1 MNQGNSLVASQ
12 TKSFYAVSAMG
23 IISCV
28 SAAIFGEPFLA
39 LIPFGF
45 LFAYLALVNYKLIF
59 FGFFVLLPF
68 SIEVTL
74 PGGLGTDLPSEPIMW
89 FLTTLSFILF
99 LWKGKTIQ
107 QRLITNP
114 ISLVLILHLLWIFIC
129 SLMSTYPVISI
140 KFFLAKLWYVIPF
153 FFLPLLILNSK
164 KDHQIIF
171 RYFIYTSIIAVAYV
185 MINHAAS
192 GFSFADINFAVRPI
206 FRNHVNYAALLV
218 LLVPF
223 IWAMSRITKEK
234 KFLFFLLFFLVAVY
248 FTYTRA
254 AYGVIFLCVAMY
266 FVIKWKLL
274 KWFVPLAF
282 VVLAYG
288 LNTMIK
294 GNEYLELAPQYE
306 KTVSHTKFN
315 NLIEATYKMEDIS
328 TMERLYRWVAGFHM
342 VKEKPFFGFGPSTF
356 YSNYQRHT
364 VNSFQT
370 YVSDNPEKS
379 GIHNYY
385 LMTLV
390 EQGVF
395 GLIILFCMILLPLF
409 VAQKAYAQ
417 FEGHQ
422 GGYWIM
428 AAALSYFATAVMI
441 LINDLLEADKVGPLF
456 FLSASIIAF
465 YAFLVPKPSNINSI
479 IDDK

>member
-1 MNQGNSLVASQ
+1 MSQGREALSGEL
-12 TKSFYAVSAMG
+12 KSFYALSFLG
-23 IISCV
+23 ILSCLG
-28 SAAIFGEPFLA
+28 AAILREPFLA
-39 LIPFGF
+39 LIPFTF

-59 FGFFVLLPF
+59 FGFFALLPF

-74 PGGLGTDLPSEPIMW
+74 PGGLGTDLPSEPVMW
-89 FLTTLSFILF
+89 FLTVLSLF
-99 LWKGKTIQ
+99 LFIWKGRTIQ
-107 QRLITNP
+107 KTLITNP
-114 ISLVLILHLLWIFIC
+114 ISVVIILHLLWIFIC
-129 SLMSTYPVISI
+129 SLMSTFPIISA
-140 KFFLAKLWYVIPF
+140 KFFLAKIWYVVPF
-153 FFLPLLILNSK
+153 FFLPLLIIKGN
-164 KDHQIIF
+164 KDYQKIF
-171 RYFIYTSIIAVAYV
+171 RYFIYTSIIAVSYV
-185 MINHAAS
+185 MVNHAAS

-206 FRNHVNYAALLV
+206 FRNHVNYAAMLV

-223 IWAMSRITKEK
+223 IWAMARITNEK
-234 KFLFFLLFFLVAVY
+234 KFWLILGFFLIAIY

-254 AYGVIFLCVAMY
+254 AYGVIFLCVALY

-282 VVLAYG
+282 VILAYG

-294 GNEYLELAPQYE
+294 GNEYLALAPQYE

-356 YSNYQRHT
+356 YSNYERHT
-364 VNSFQT
+364 VSSFQT

-390 EQGVF
+390 EQGIF
-395 GLIILFCMILLPLF
+395 GLIILFVMILMPLF
-409 VAQKAYAQ
+409 VAQRAYEQNKSLLAR
-417 FEGHQ
+417 
-422 GGYWIM
+422 YWIM

-441 LINDLLEADKVGPLF
+441 LINDLLEADKVGPIF
-456 FLSASIIAF
+456 FLCASIIAF
-465 YAFLVPKPSNINSI
+465 YAYLSPKSKQIQ
-479 IDDK
+479 

>member
-1 MNQGNSLVASQ
+1 MSQ
-12 TKSFYAVSAMG
+12 EIKRFSGEEKSFYAVSFLG

-28 SAAIFGEPFLA
+28 AAAVLREPFIA
-39 LIPFGF
+39 LIPFAF
-45 LFAYLALVNYKLIF
+45 LFGYLSIVNYKIIF
-59 FGFFVLLPF
+59 IGFFALLPF
-68 SIEVTL
+68 SVEQTL

-89 FLTTLSFILF
+89 FLTGLCF
-99 LWKGKTIQ
+99 L
-107 QRLITNP
+107 
-114 ISLVLILHLLWIFIC
+114 LVLWNARTINQKVFTNSISCVILLHLLWIFIT
-129 SLMSTYPVISI
+129 SLMSSFPIISV
-140 KFFLAKLWYVIPF
+140 KFFLAKIWYVVPF
-153 FFLPLLILNSK
+153 FFLPLLILK
-164 KDHQIIF
+164 GDKDYQKIF
-171 RYFIYTSIIAVAYV
+171 RYFIYTSIIAVGYV
-185 MINHAAS
+185 MVNHAAT

-206 FRNHVNYAALLV
+206 FRNHVNYAAMLV

-223 IWAMSRITKEK
+223 IWAMIRITKEK
-234 KFLFFLLFFLVAVY
+234 KFLGILLFFLVAVY

-282 VVLAYG
+282 VVLAFG

-356 YSNYQRHT
+356 FSNYKRHT
-364 VNSFQT
+364 VSSFQT

-395 GLIILFCMILLPLF
+395 GLIILFVLILLPLF
-409 VAQKAYAQ
+409 IAQRAY
-417 FEGHQ
+417 ERYKTEN

-441 LINDLLEADKVGPLF
+441 LINDLLEADKVGPVF
-456 FLSASIIAF
+456 FISASIISF
-465 YAFLVPKPSNINSI
+465 YAYLGPKSKQIQ
-479 IDDK
+479 

>member
-1 MNQGNSLVASQ
+1 MNQGSKVLSGQV
-12 TKSFYAVSAMG
+12 KSFYAVSFLG
-23 IISCV
+23 IISCLG
-28 SAAIFGEPFLA
+28 AAILQEPFLA
-39 LIPFGF
+39 LIPFAF
-45 LFAYLALVNYKLIF
+45 LFVYLAIVNYKLIF

-74 PGGLGTDLPSEPIMW
+74 PGGLGTDLPSEPVMW
-89 FLTTLSFILF
+89 FLTVLCLILF
-99 LWKGKTIQ
+99 IWKGKEIAKK
-107 QRLITNP
+107 LITNP
-114 ISLVLILHLLWIFIC
+114 ISIVLILHLLWIFIT
-129 SLMSTYPVISI
+129 SLMSTYPVISA
-140 KFFLAKLWYVIPF
+140 KFFLAKIWYVVPF
-153 FFLPLLILNSK
+153 FFLPLLIINGN
-164 KDHQIIF
+164 KDYQKIF
-171 RYFIYTSIIAVAYV
+171 RYFIYTSIIAVTYV

-206 FRNHVNYAALLV
+206 FRNHVNYAAMLV

-223 IWAMSRITKEK
+223 IWAMGRVTKEK
-234 KFLFFLLFFLVAVY
+234 KFWFFLAFFMIAVY

-254 AYGVIFLCVAMY
+254 AYGVIFLCIALY

-282 VVLAYG
+282 VILAYG
-288 LNTMIK
+288 LNNMIK

-356 YSNYQRHT
+356 YSNYERHT
-364 VNSFQT
+364 VSSFQT

-395 GLIILFCMILLPLF
+395 GLIILFILILLPLF
-409 VAQKAYAQ
+409 VAQRAYEQYKEQA
-417 FEGHQ
+417 E
-422 GGYWIM
+422 GYWIM

-441 LINDLLEADKVGPLF
+441 LINDLLEADKVGPIF

-465 YAFLVPKPSNINSI
+465 YAYLAPKS
-479 IDDK
+479 KQTQ

>member
-1 MNQGNSLVASQ
+1 MSLDHSHSKDQ
-12 TKSFYAVSAMG
+12 IKSFYAVSFLG
-23 IISCV
+23 IFSCI
-28 SAAIFGEPFLA
+28 AAAVFREPLIA

-45 LFAYLALVNYKLIF
+45 LFSYLAIVNYKLIYIWF
-59 FGFFVLLPF
+59 FALLPF
-68 SIEVTL
+68 SIEMTL
-74 PGGLGTDLPSEPIMW
+74 PGGLGTDLPSEPLMW
-89 FLTTLSFILF
+89 FLTGLF
-99 LWKGKTIQ
+99 FLLILWKGKSLSKQIF
-107 QRLITNP
+107 TNS
-114 ISLVLILHLLWIFIC
+114 ISLVILLHLLWMFIATM
-129 SLMSTYPVISI
+129 MSTYPIISI
-140 KFFLAKLWYVIPF
+140 KFFLAKIWYVVPF
-153 FFLPLLILNSK
+153 FFLPFVILKGDSDYQK
-164 KDHQIIF
+164 IF
-171 RYFIYTSIIAVAYV
+171 RYFIYTSIIAISYV

-192 GFSFADINFAVRPI
+192 GFSFAEINFAVRPI
-206 FRNHVNYAALLV
+206 FRNHVNYAAMLV
-218 LLVPF
+218 LLFPF
-223 IWAMSRITKEK
+223 IWTMARVTKEK
-234 KFLFFLLFFLVAVY
+234 KFLAFMFFFLIAIY

-254 AYGVIFLCVAMY
+254 AYGVIFLSVVMY

-274 KWFVPLAF
+274 KWCVPAAVL
-282 VVLAYG
+282 VVAIG
-288 LNTMIK
+288 LNSMIK

-364 VNSFQT
+364 VSSFQT

-390 EQGVF
+390 EQGIF
-395 GLIILFCMILLPLF
+395 GLLILFTLILLPLF
-409 VAQKAYAQ
+409 VAQNIYHHYKDENA
-417 FEGHQ
+417 
-422 GGYWIM
+422 GYWIM

-441 LINDLLEADKVGPLF
+441 LINDLIEADKVGPVF

-465 YAFLVPKPSNINSI
+465 YAYLSPKSEKIQ
-479 IDDK
+479 

>member
-1 MNQGNSLVASQ
+1 MSQ
-12 TKSFYAVSAMG
+12 ENKALNGEVKSFYAVSFLG
-23 IISCV
+23 IISCLA
-28 SAAIFGEPFLA
+28 AAILREPFIA
-39 LIPFGF
+39 LIPFAL
-45 LFAYLALVNYKLIF
+45 LFGYLSIVNYKLIF
-59 FGFFVLLPF
+59 IGFFALLSF
-68 SIEVTL
+68 SVEVTL
-74 PGGLGTDLPSEPIMW
+74 PGGLGTDLPSEPLMW
-89 FLTTLSFILF
+89 FLTGLF
-99 LWKGKTIQ
+99 FLLVLWNGKTVDKK
-107 QRLITNP
+107 LFTNS
-114 ISLVLILHLLWIFIC
+114 ISVILLMHLLWIFIT

-140 KFFLAKLWYVIPF
+140 KFFLAKIWYVVPF
-153 FFLPLLILNSK
+153 FFLPLLILK
-164 KDHQIIF
+164 GDKDYQKIF

-185 MINHAAS
+185 MVNHAAS

-206 FRNHVNYAALLV
+206 FRNHVNYAAMLV

-223 IWAMSRITKEK
+223 IWAMSRVTSEK
-234 KFLFFLLFFLVAVY
+234 KFLGFLFFFVIAIY

-254 AYGVIFLCVAMY
+254 AYGVLFLCVAMY

-282 VVLAYG
+282 VVLAFG
-288 LNTMIK
+288 LHTMIK
-294 GNEYLELAPQYE
+294 NNQYLELAPQYE

-315 NLIEATYKMEDIS
+315 NLIEATYNMEDIS
-328 TMERLYRWVAGFHM
+328 TMERLYRWVAGFQM

-356 YSNYQRHT
+356 YSNYKRHT

-390 EQGVF
+390 EQGIF
-395 GLIILFCMILLPLF
+395 GLVILFILILSPLF
-409 VAQKAYAQ
+409 IAQKAY
-417 FEGHQ
+417 EKYKGEN

-441 LINDLLEADKVGPLF
+441 LINDLLEADKVGPVF
-456 FLSASIIAF
+456 FLSVSIIAY
-465 YAFLVPKPSNINSI
+465 YAFLGPKTKQIH
-479 IDDK
+479 